1 MSSLPCILLLP
12 YILLLS
18 LHVAYADVREWT
30 NIDGETIDGE
40 MVGKTDD
47 TVTLRIEGGKHGGRN
62 IELKLADLCEDDVKF
77 TKENEIV
84 VVIAPVFRCQT
95 VKKSSYIPYKSKSSA
110 VIEISLTNT
119 KNADLELFVVW
130 IGEGRNKDVFGVYA
144 TEAKKIQADGGYRMG
159 ITFNHYGEFSKQHKG
174 HVVYVIHK
182 GKMIDSYCS
191 MRGDILVGMSEAA
204 LNRHLGR

>member
-1 MSSLPCILLLP
+1 VKFLSCILLLS
-12 YILLLS
+12 I
-18 LHVAYADVREWT
+18 HVASADVREWT
-30 NIDGETIDGE
+30 NNDGETIDGE
-40 MVGKTDD
+40 MVGKTGD

-95 VKKSSYIPYKSKSSA
+95 VKHTSYIPKKSKSSA
-110 VIEISLTNT
+110 TIEMTLMNT

-144 TEAKKIQADGGYRMG
+144 TEAKKIQADGKYRVG
-159 ITFNHYGEFSKQHKG
+159 VTFNNKRKRKFSKQHKG

>member
-1 MSSLPCILLLP
+1 MSSLPCSLLLP
-12 YILLLS
+12 CVLLLS
-18 LHVAYADVREWT
+18 IHVASADVREWT
-30 NIDGETIDGE
+30 NNDGKTIDGE
-40 MVGKTDD
+40 MVEKKDD
-47 TVTLRIEGGKHGGRN
+47 EVTLKIKGGKRN
-62 IELKLADLCEDDVKF
+62 GKIFKIKLSDLCEDDVKF
-77 TKENEIV
+77 IKENEIV
-84 VVIAPVFRCQT
+84 VAVDPFFRCQT
-95 VKKSSYIPYKSKSSA
+95 VKKTSYIPYKSKSSA

-119 KNADLELFVVW
+119 KNADLELIVVW

-182 GKMIDSYCS
+182 GKVIDSYCS

-204 LNRHLGR
+204 LNKHLGR